1 MQLGFQ
7 ITEDRRLVGLRTKR
21 RSHADATVR
30 ISGLVA
36 LPEVLATL
44 GADPATVLAEAG
56 VDPTLFDDPEN
67 LIPLAQLGRLVRLCV
82 ARTGCRHFGL
92 LVGQQGGLHSLG
104 LAGLFARLSPDVAT
118 ALRRLADCMHLHHG
132 GTLTAV
138 AADGDAATLSYDIDQ
153 RYEEAADQI
162 GDGALATLFN
172 MLRTLCGPG
181 WRPIEIRFAHR
192 APDDV
197 RPFRAFFAAELRF
210 DAGQNAIVFPGAWLQ
225 HPLPADDA
233 ELQRLLARRIALLEA
248 RHGDE
253 FPEQVRS
260 VLRAA
265 LITGHAGADEVAAL
279 FSMHSRT
286 MNRRLGAFGSSFRN
300 LVDEGRFAM
309 AREMLRGA
317 ALDVSAIA
325 GALGYADA
333 SAFTRAFRRWSGT
346 TPAAWRKHRTEGLRK
361 PAAANAP
368 DHRLEAKR
376 SPVDL

>member
-1 MQLGFQ
+1 
-7 ITEDRRLVGLRTKR
+7 VGLRTKR
-21 RSHADATVR
+21 RLCADATVR
-30 ISGLVA
+30 VSGPAA
-36 LPEVLATL
+36 LPKVLRTL

-56 VDPTLFDDPEN
+56 VDRTLFDDPEN
-67 LIPLAQLGRLVRLCV
+67 LIPLAGLGRLVKLCV
-82 ARTGCRHFGL
+82 ATTGCRHFGL

-104 LAGLFARLSPDVAT
+104 LVGLLARLSPDVGT
-118 ALRRLADCMHLHHG
+118 ALRRLADCMQLHHG
-132 GTLTAV
+132 GTVTAV
-138 AADGDAATLSYDIDQ
+138 AVDGDAATLSYDIDR
-153 RYEEAADQI
+153 RYEEASDQI

-172 MLRTLCGPG
+172 ILRALCGPG

-210 DAGQNAIVFPGAWLQ
+210 DAGQNAIVFPGAWLR

-233 ELQRLLARRIALLEA
+233 EQQRLIAAQIARLEA
-248 RHGDE
+248 RHGDA
-253 FPEQVRS
+253 FPEQVRG

-265 LITGHAGADEVAAL
+265 LMTGHAGADEVAAL

-286 MNRRLGAFGSSFRN
+286 LNRRLGAFDTSFRK
-300 LVDEGRFAM
+300 LVDEGRFVI
-309 AREMLRGA
+309 ARELLEGT
-317 ALDVSAIA
+317 ALDVGGIA

-346 TPAAWRKHRTEGLRK
+346 TPAAWRTRRIEGHGNR
-361 PAAANAP
+361 AAAYSP
-368 DHRLEAKR
+368 DHSLKARR